1 MDIIA
6 AVSAHAATSGSSVV
20 HRWRDEELTFAELE
34 SGSTSLA
41 AAIAAALPD
50 DSTPVIV
57 HGHKH
62 PLMLVA
68 FLACVKSGHPYVPV
82 DSSTPA
88 SRLRAIMESSGARLL
103 LAVDPVEMPGI
114 EVWGRERLAAAEPGE
129 VDLEAVGDD
138 DPYYV
143 IYTSGSTGRP
153 KGVQISRASV
163 AAFVDWALTLIGPAP
178 DGGHVLLNQA
188 PFSFDLSVYELMMSQ
203 ASGAKMVS
211 IDRDHI
217 ARFKDLY
224 DEVGRSGA
232 TVWVS
237 TPSFADLCLASK
249 AFDATLLPRLRTF
262 LFCGEALS
270 NETARELRRRFP
282 DASVINTYGPTES
295 TVAVTSVVCDDDLLD
310 ACPVLPV
317 GTPKPGTTIQIR
329 RPDDTLADEGETG
342 EIVIAGD
349 TVSLGYL
356 GQPEL
361 TAEQFTVVDGQRAY
375 RTGDAGFLRDGM
387 LHFAGRIDFQV
398 KLHGYRIEIEDIE
411 TNLRSL
417 PDVQHAVVLPVTKE
431 DGGPISHLH
440 AFVQLPEVPESPLR
454 ATVALRKQLKGL
466 LPDYM
471 IPKSFS
477 YVEAIPLTAN
487 GKADRTALR
496 AAL

>member
-1 MDIIA
+1 M
-6 AVSAHAATSGSSVV
+6 
-20 HRWRDEELTFAELE
+20 
-34 SGSTSLA
+34 
-41 AAIAAALPD
+41 
-50 DSTPVIV
+50 
-57 HGHKH
+57 
-62 PLMLVA
+62 
-68 FLACVKSGHPYVPV
+68 
-82 DSSTPA
+82 
-88 SRLRAIMESSGARLL
+88 
-103 LAVDPVEMPGI
+103 
-114 EVWGRERLAAAEPGE
+114 
-129 VDLEAVGDD
+129 
-138 DPYYV
+138 
-143 IYTSGSTGRP
+143 
-153 KGVQISRASV
+153 
-163 AAFVDWALTLIGPAP
+163 
-178 DGGHVLLNQA
+178 
-188 PFSFDLSVYELMMSQ
+188 
-203 ASGAKMVS
+203 
-211 IDRDHI
+211 
-217 ARFKDLY
+217 
-224 DEVGRSGA
+224 
-232 TVWVS
+232 
-237 TPSFADLCLASK
+237 
-249 AFDATLLPRLRTF
+249 
-262 LFCGEALS
+262 
-270 NETARELRRRFP
+270 RRRFP
-282 DASVINTYGPTES
+282 DARVINTYGPTES

-361 TAEQFTVVDGQRAY
+361 TAEQFTVVNGQRAY

-454 ATVALRKQLKGL
+454 TTVALRNQLKGL

>member
-41 AAIAAALPD
+41 GAIAAALPD

-103 LAVDPVEMPGI
+103 LAVDPVEVPGI
-114 EVWGRERLAAAEPGE
+114 EVWGRERLATAESGE

-224 DEVGRSGA
+224 EEVGRS
-232 TVWVS
+232 
-237 TPSFADLCLASK
+237 
-249 AFDATLLPRLRTF
+249 DATDRVTYFDRNYGLRTF

-282 DASVINTYGPTES
+282 DARVINTYGPTES

-361 TAEQFTVVDGQRAY
+361 TAEQFTVVNGQRAY

-454 ATVALRKQLKGL
+454 TTVALRKQLKGL